1 MRAAFTHSKSGVFRF
16 QGGTNDSNDAANAFV
31 VEGVNTSF
39 NGCTIRSTAYSGM
52 GAADR
57 PGNLQFR
64 QNGSSLKFD
73 AEL

>member
-1 MRAAFTHSKSGVFRF
+1 MCIRDS
-16 QGGTNDSNDAANAFV
+16 SNDAANAFV